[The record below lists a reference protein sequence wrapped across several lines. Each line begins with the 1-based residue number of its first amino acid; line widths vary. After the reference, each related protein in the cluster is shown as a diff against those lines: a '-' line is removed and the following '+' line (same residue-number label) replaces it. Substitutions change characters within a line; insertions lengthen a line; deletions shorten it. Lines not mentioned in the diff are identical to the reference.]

1 MRISDWSSDV
11 CSSDLL
17 AQHFTVQ
24 TEFLDQRA
32 EGADRHTKVADIGI
46 GGVVA
51 AKRDA
56 YTPKYRDRTTG
67 PHAFTPCSSS
77 SGGAPNRQRVASTRR
92 GSRHGTCEPVDHRV
106 RSGARYRARNAAV
119 RHEIQHPECS

>member
-17 AQHFTVQ
+17 AQHFTMQ
-24 TEFLDQRA
+24 TAFLDQRA

-56 YTPKYRDRTTG
+56 YTPKYRERTPG
-67 PHAFTPCSSS
+67 PHAFAPCSSS
-77 SGGAPNRQRVASTRR
+77 SGGEPQSATRRIDRTRAVEGQRVSVRGVTGGRR
-92 GSRHGTCEPVDHRV
+92 NNKKKINH
-106 RSGARYRARNAAV
+106 N
-119 RHEIQHPECS
+119 

>member
-17 AQHFTVQ
+17 AQHFTMQ

-77 SGGAPNRQRVASTRR
+77 SGGAPQSAARCIHAPRIQARNMRARGDRKSTRLN
-92 GSRHGTCEPVDHRV
+92 SSH
-106 RSGARYRARNAAV
+106 
-119 RHEIQHPECS
+119 